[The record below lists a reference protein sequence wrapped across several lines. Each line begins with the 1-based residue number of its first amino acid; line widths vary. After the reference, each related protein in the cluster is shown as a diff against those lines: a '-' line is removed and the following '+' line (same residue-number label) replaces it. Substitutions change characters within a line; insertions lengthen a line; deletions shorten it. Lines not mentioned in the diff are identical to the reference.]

1 MEWIYVIIAGFCEVC
16 FVYYMNLWQF
26 KKKKTI
32 IVKMWLAFAMSL
44 FLLHLAMR
52 ILPMSVTYAVWTGM
66 GAVGGVAVSIIRFG
80 ENAGRKRLFCIGM
93 IILAVVGLKLT
104 A

>member
-1 MEWIYVIIAGFCEVC
+1 MEWIYVIISGFCEVI
-16 FVYYMNLWQF
+16 FVNYMNLWQL
-26 KKKKTI
+26 KKEKI
-32 IVKMWLAFAMSL
+32 AIVKMCMAFAMSL

-52 ILPMSVTYAVWTGM
+52 VLPMSITYAVWTGM

-80 ENAGRKRLFCIGM
+80 ENAGKKRLFCIGM
-93 IILAVVGLKLT
+93 IIFAVIGLKLT